1 LSNPW
6 LPQNGIN
13 DSEPCG
19 SLHKSAMVRSQ
30 GQRVTNH
37 LCNITEELFESD
49 LEKEEKGKNQK
60 TNRENR
66 AKPNL
71 KTVQQHY

>member
-1 LSNPW
+1 
-6 LPQNGIN
+6 
-13 DSEPCG
+13 
-19 SLHKSAMVRSQ
+19 MVRSQ

>member
-1 LSNPW
+1 MVSMILSLVAHCTKVQW
-6 LPQNGIN
+6 CFFKKQ
-13 DSEPCG
+13 S
-19 SLHKSAMVRSQ
+19 SQ